1 MTRLAKI
8 GRWFARF
15 LELRLR
21 AFVYALFA
29 VVGFLLGV
37 IVTTDMAVESLNKLN
52 EATMAM
58 IAKDRGA

>member
-8 GRWFARF
+8 GGFLGRF

-29 VVGFLLGV
+29 LNGFILGMMVHNEMSLRAIDPVSYTHLTLPTILLV
-37 IVTTDMAVESLNKLN
+37 
-52 EATMAM
+52 
-58 IAKDRGA
+58 